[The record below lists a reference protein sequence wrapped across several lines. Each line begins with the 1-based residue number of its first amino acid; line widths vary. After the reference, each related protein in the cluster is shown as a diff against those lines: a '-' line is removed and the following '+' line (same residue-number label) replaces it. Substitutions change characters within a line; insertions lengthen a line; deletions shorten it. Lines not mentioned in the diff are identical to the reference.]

1 MAEVSIITFSLRDDA
16 GKRSSVPVYVP
27 ATATQA
33 QLEALADAIAPELDM
48 VTGAVIEG
56 ITISLAHTLPEGLK
70 VVTVAD
76 SLNGM
81 GALFSFDAADTPY
94 SYSVFVPAIRPSL
107 VTLGVIDVADA
118 DIAAFVT
125 AMHDGT
131 AEADPSYRFANDL
144 LLLHG
149 VEVRFRKS

>member
-1 MAEVSIITFSLRDDA
+1 MAEVSIISFSLRDDA
-16 GKRSSVPVYVP
+16 GKRASVPVYVP
-27 ATATQA
+27 ATVGAA
-33 QLEALADAIAPELDM
+33 DLEALATQLATSLDG

-56 ITISLAHTLPEGLK
+56 ITIAQAIPLPAGLK

-81 GALFSFDAADTPY
+81 GALFSFDADATTY
-94 SYSVFVPAIRPSL
+94 SHSTYVPAVRPSL
-107 VTLGVIDVADA
+107 VLNGEIDPADTA
-118 DIAAFVT
+118 IAAFV
-125 AMHDGT
+125 ADMRDGT
-131 AEADPSYRFANDL
+131 ATADPSDRYANDL

>member
-1 MAEVSIITFSLRDDA
+1 VAEVSIITFSLRDDA

-27 ATATQA
+27 ATGTEA
-33 QLEALADAIAPELDM
+33 QVSALADVLAEAIDN
-48 VTGAVIEG
+48 VTGAVIES
-56 ITISLAHTLPEGLK
+56 ISISMAHTLPAGLK
-70 VVTVAD
+70 AVTVAD

-81 GALFSFDAADTPY
+81 GGLFSFDAADTPY

-107 VTLGVIDVADA
+107 VTLGVIDPADT
-118 DIAAFVT
+118 DVAAFVT
-125 AMHDGT
+125 AMHSGT
-131 AEADPSYRFANDL
+131 ADLDPSDRYANDL